1 MIDSV
6 EYNAPI
12 QFHVEQQST
21 KNAKA
26 IVVPKL
32 IIVLLINLSSV
43 SIHSHPIPPIYI
55 ALLHASVLVFLL

>member
-43 SIHSHPIPPIYI
+43 SIQSDSSYLYSFIDVISFSI
-55 ALLHASVLVFLL
+55 FV